1 MFRKF
6 HNITPVL
13 ESLFNKVA
21 GLKACSF
28 IKNRLQHRCFPVVK
42 FAKFLRTLF
51 FYKIPFYSDS
61 FCMFWKS
68 GESFSPEQFTNP
80 MLAGNNF
87 IENFTAE
94 VPVGI
99 FQNV

>member
-21 GLKACSF
+21 GLKA
-28 IKNRLQHRCFPVVK
+28 RLQHRCFPVVK
-42 FAKFLRTLF
+42 FAKFLRILF

-61 FCMFWKS
+61 FCVFWKS
-68 GESFSPEQFTNP
+68 GESFSLEQFTNP
-80 MLAGNNF
+80 TLAGNNF
-87 IENFTAE
+87 IENFTSE